1 MIRRAGRIGWSALEG
16 YDTTHWVFPRVVWF
30 VVKVSRIVFTVKA
43 LLVLLCM
50 GLLLPAAT
58 SARAAD
64 AVFAPLR
71 SYLLRQGVPARR
83 VDALLNARG
92 VRFEAG
98 LLARLLARPEHKL
111 NYRQFLSEKVVKR
124 AREFKRRHRR
134 DLREGRR
141 LTGVEPEVVVAILT
155 VESGLGA
162 YTGRWS
168 TFNVLAS
175 QAVLD
180 TRAARERLARKW
192 PKKQIKDLNSAR
204 MRARLA
210 RRAAWA
216 RGELMSLLELAR
228 RQGVSPLALRG
239 SVAGALGMCQF
250 VPSSVLRHGRDW
262 DANGRLEL
270 HKPADAIAS
279 VGTYLS
285 HYGWRPY
292 MSRDEKIVVLLT
304 YNNSR
309 TYARTVLD
317 LARRLR

>member
-1 MIRRAGRIGWSALEG
+1 MA
-16 YDTTHWVFPRVVWF
+16 
-30 VVKVSRIVFTVKA
+30 KVSRIASIYK
-43 LLVLLCM
+43 VLLGLICLA
-50 GLLLPAAT
+50 LLLPAAWP
-58 SARAAD
+58 ARAAD
-64 AVFAPLR
+64 SVFRPLR
-71 SYLLRQGVPARR
+71 SYLIRQGLPVRQ
-83 VDALLNARG
+83 VDALLNAPG
-92 VRFEAG
+92 VRFEAR

-111 NYRQFLSEKVVKR
+111 NYRQFLSKKVVKR
-124 AREFKRRHRR
+124 ARRFKQRHRK
-134 DLREGRR
+134 DLRESQR

-180 TRAARERLARKW
+180 TKAARKRLARKW
-192 PKKQIKDLNSAR
+192 PKKQLKELYSAK

-216 RGELMSLLELAR
+216 RGEIMSLLELAR
-228 RQGVSPLALRG
+228 QQGVSPLALRG

-250 VPSSVLRHGRDW
+250 VPSSVLKHGRDG

-279 VGTYLS
+279 VGWYLK
-285 HYGWRPY
+285 HYGWRPG